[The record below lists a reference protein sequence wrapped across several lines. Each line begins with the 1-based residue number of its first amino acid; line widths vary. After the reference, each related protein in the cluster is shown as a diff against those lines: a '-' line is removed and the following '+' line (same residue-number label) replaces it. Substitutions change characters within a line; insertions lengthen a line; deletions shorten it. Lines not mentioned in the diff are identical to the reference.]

1 MPFATPLQW
10 VLSII
15 LVASSLGIII
25 TKKPVHSCLFFL
37 STLLVLA
44 AIYAD
49 LSAGFI
55 ATMQILIYAGAIL
68 VIFMFV
74 IILFQ
79 DAHSQIAKYK
89 AQSSFS
95 LLLIAG
101 IAFILALIYLGYK
114 LINIDKA
121 SQMPEKDFGTVQALG
136 YDLYVNFFFPF
147 EAIVMIFLVSLVG
160 ALYIGKKEVK

>member
-1 MPFATPLQW
+1 MSFATPLQW
-10 VLSII
+10 ILSII

-37 STLLVLA
+37 STLLALA

-79 DAHSQIAKYK
+79 DAHGQIAKYK
-89 AQSSFS
+89 ARSSFS
-95 LLLIAG
+95 LLLTSG
-101 IAFILALIYLGYK
+101 IAFVLALVYLGYK
-114 LINIDKA
+114 LIDIDKA
-121 SQMPEKDFGTVQALG
+121 SQTPEGDFGTVQALG
-136 YDLYVNFFFPF
+136 YDLYINFFFPF
-147 EAIVMIFLVSLVG
+147 EAIVMIFLVALVG
-160 ALYIGKKEVK
+160 ALFIGKKEV